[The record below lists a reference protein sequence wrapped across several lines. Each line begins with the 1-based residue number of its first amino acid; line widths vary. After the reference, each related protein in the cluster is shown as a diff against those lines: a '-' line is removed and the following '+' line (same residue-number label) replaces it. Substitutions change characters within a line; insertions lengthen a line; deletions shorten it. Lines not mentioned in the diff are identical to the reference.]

1 MHAMLAEV
9 TQAQEVA
16 VALEV
21 TRVAAMLA
29 AETSTR
35 EAAVAWDNTVLRVN
49 DAEDQATLAERE
61 ALKRVSRAEVENAAT
76 LASASEDAEGFACKI
91 AFLEDELAM
100 ECQAREVSE
109 REHREQFM
117 ELTLLQT

>member
-1 MHAMLAEV
+1 MHVMLAEV

-35 EAAVAWDNTVLRVN
+35 EATVAWDNTVLRVN

-91 AFLEDELAM
+91 ALLEDELAM